1 MIITG
6 DYVDQLD
13 LLIAQHSLKAINLT
27 TTVVFEGKG
36 DGCSTWDR
44 VLSQLQVYAETY
56 VRHNGRFIY
65 MVGARGSLRGCRF
78 F

>member
-56 VRHNGRFIY
+56 V
-65 MVGARGSLRGCRF
+65 
-78 F
+78 